1 MTVVQMSQAKPS
13 PLLSVRDLCV
23 DYASPKGLKRAVDRV
38 SFTVGANE
46 VLGLAGESGSGKSTV
61 AFAIARLHRPPA
73 FITGG
78 SVTLDGT
85 NVLRLEGEALR
96 QWRWR
101 DVSVVLQSAMNAL
114 NPLLTVQAQFTDLFR
129 AHGIKHKAEIRER
142 SAELL
147 RMVGI
152 APDRL
157 MDYPHRFSGGMRQRL
172 VIAMALALKPKL
184 IIMDEPTTAL
194 DVVVQRELLEEV
206 TTLRRRLGFSVL
218 FITHDLALMS
228 QFCDRVGI
236 MLNGELIEMG
246 PPLQMVEAPVHPY
259 TRKLWNA
266 IPPLHPREMP
276 PRRVL
281 ENTP

>member
-1 MTVVQMSQAKPS
+1 MSEALLTVGN
-13 PLLSVRDLCV
+13 LSVG
-23 DYASPKGLKRAVDRV
+23 YASTKGLNLAVQDV
-38 SFTVGANE
+38 SFTLGRNE

-78 SVTLDGT
+78 SVRLDGVD
-85 NVLRLEGEALR
+85 VLALQGEGLR

-101 DVSVVLQSAMNAL
+101 AVSVVLQSAMNAL
-114 NPLLTVQAQFTDLFR
+114 NPLLTVEAQFADMFR
-129 AHGIKHKAEIRER
+129 IHGIRSRPEIRER

-152 APDRL
+152 GPDRL
-157 MDYPHRFSGGMRQRL
+157 RDYPHRFSGGMRQRI
-172 VIAMALALKPKL
+172 VIALALALGPKL

-206 TTLRRRLGFSVL
+206 ATLRRKLGFSIL

-228 QFCDRVGI
+228 QFCDRIGV
-236 MLNGELIEMG
+236 MLEGRLVEMG
-246 PPLQMVEAPVHPY
+246 PPEQLIAAPSHPY
-259 TRKLWNA
+259 TRKLWQS
-266 IPPLHPREMP
+266 IPPLHPPVEPLRA
-276 PRRVL
+276 L
-281 ENTP
+281 ERAP

>member
-1 MTVVQMSQAKPS
+1 MTEVKPP
-13 PLLSVRDLCV
+13 PLLSVRELCV
-23 DYASPKGLKRAVDRV
+23 DYATPKGLKRAVDRA
-38 SFTVGANE
+38 SFTLDANE

-78 SVTLDGT
+78 SILLDGT
-85 NVLRLEGEALR
+85 DVLALEGEALR

-114 NPLLTVQAQFTDLFR
+114 NPLLTVEAQFADLFR
-129 AHGIKHKAEIRER
+129 AHGIRDKAEIRER
-142 SAELL
+142 SAELMRL
-147 RMVGI
+147 VGI

-157 MDYPHRFSGGMRQRL
+157 RDYPHRFSGGMRQRL
-172 VIAMALALKPKL
+172 VIAMALALSPKL

-194 DVVVQRELLEEV
+194 DVVVQRELLQEV
-206 TTLRRRLGFSVL
+206 SALRRQLGFSVL

-228 QFCDRVGI
+228 QFCDRIGI
-236 MLNGELIEMG
+236 MLNGALVEQGE
-246 PPLQMVEAPVHPY
+246 PEQMIDAPQHPY
-259 TRKLWNA
+259 TRKLWQA
-266 IPPLHPREMP
+266 IPPLHPPRMP

-281 ENTP
+281 EKMP

>member
-1 MTVVQMSQAKPS
+1 MTNE
-13 PLLSVRDLCV
+13 PLLSVDGLTV
-23 DYASPKGLKRAVDRV
+23 DYASAKGLSRAVQDV
-38 SFTVGANE
+38 SFDLGRNE

-73 FITGG
+73 FVTGG
-78 SVTLDGT
+78 SILLDGVD
-85 NVLRLEGEALR
+85 VLRLEGEALR

-101 DVSVVLQSAMNAL
+101 AVSVVLQSAMNAL
-114 NPLLTVQAQFTDLFR
+114 NPLLTIQAQFADMFR
-129 AHGIKHKAEIRER
+129 IHGIRGKSEIRER

-157 MDYPHRFSGGMRQRL
+157 TDYPHRFSGGMRQRI
-172 VIAMALALKPKL
+172 VIALALALAPKL

-206 TTLRRRLGFSVL
+206 ATLRRRLGFSIL

-228 QFCDRVGI
+228 QFCDRIGI
-236 MLNGELIEMG
+236 MLEGRLVEIG
-246 PPLQMVEAPVHPY
+246 PPSQLIAAPTHPY
-259 TRKLWNA
+259 TSKLWNS
-266 IPPLHPREMP
+266 IPPLHPLAES
-276 PRRVL
+276 RRVM
-281 ENTP
+281 EPTP